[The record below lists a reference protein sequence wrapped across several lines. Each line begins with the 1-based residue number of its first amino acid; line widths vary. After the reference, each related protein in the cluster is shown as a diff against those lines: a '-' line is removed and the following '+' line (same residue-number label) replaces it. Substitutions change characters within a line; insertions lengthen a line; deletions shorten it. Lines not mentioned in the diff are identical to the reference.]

1 MANILITARSFG
13 QTSEAACLLAANGH
27 RLTFNPKDRPLTED
41 ELIGLIGDQD
51 GVIAGVDE
59 YSRRVLDAAPR
70 LKIIARYGVG
80 HNNVDLAAARERGV
94 VVTITPGANTIAVA
108 ELTFGLMLAIARKI
122 PQYDNGV
129 KNGRWGRLPTVE
141 LHGKTL
147 GIVGLGAIG
156 LEVAKRAV
164 AFGMT
169 VVAYDPAARPEVAAR
184 YGFSYAPFATV
195 VAAADYLS
203 LHLPALPSTV
213 GLIGRDTLRLMK
225 PSAFLINTARGE
237 LVVEED
243 LTAALR
249 DGTIAGAALD
259 AFAHEPL
266 TGPLLAMDNAVLTP
280 HSGAATR
287 EAAGRMG
294 MMAAEEVLRC
304 LGGEQP
310 QNRVG

>member
-1 MANILITARSFG
+1 M
-13 QTSEAACLLAANGH
+13 LAAHGH
-27 RLTFNPKDRPLTED
+27 RLTFNPLDRPLRED
-41 ELIGLIGDQD
+41 ELIELIGDQD

-59 YSRRVLDAAPR
+59 YSRRVIEAAPR

-80 HNNVDLAAARERGV
+80 YNNVDIAGARERGV
-94 VVTITPGANTIAVA
+94 TVTVTPGANTIAVA

-129 KNGRWGRLPTVE
+129 KNGRWARLQTAE

-164 AFGMT
+164 VFGMA
-169 VVAYDPAARPEVAAR
+169 VVAYDPVPRPEAAAR
-184 YGFSYAPFATV
+184 YGFGYAPFEAV

-203 LHLPALPSTV
+203 LHLPALPSTI
-213 GLIGRDTLRLMK
+213 GLIGRDTLRRMK

-237 LVVEED
+237 LVAEED
-243 LTAALR
+243 LIDALR
-249 DGTIAGAALD
+249 GGTIAGAALD
-259 AFAHEPL
+259 AFVNEPL
-266 TGPLLAMDNAVLTP
+266 TGPLLTMDNVVLTP
-280 HSGAATR
+280 HTGAATR

-294 MMAAEEVLRC
+294 KMAAEEVLRC
-304 LGGEQP
+304 FGDEPPL
-310 QNRVG
+310 NRVD